1 MQSKKEIGGYIFQGA
16 VLLLAVILLVVTSL
30 KSTQSTAPAPLKASF
45 EGEYSLDGGEFRQLS
60 RSSVFMGRTLVLRG
74 KMIVGDSGIV
84 AKGEVFRFFLDHIC
98 AEIKVG
104 GETVWSASSDVPS
117 VNKFDELCGK
127 TWCSWE
133 SCEISP
139 SEPVEITLYN
149 FHGFGNGCAFRS
161 FLDNIYVCEGAD
173 FELYMLRL
181 SLPARLAGF
190 SVIAIALVLIGLAF
204 GFRRSENAKRLFH
217 WGAFAIFSGAYL
229 IFDTINFSIN
239 FSRLAFGT
247 VGRFMTVMTAGLLFS
262 FCVAD
267 ALGGKV
273 KKIGTYIAYAQAA
286 AAAVLFVITT
296 LGFVGIFNAQYVWI
310 PVQTCASLA
319 LAVCIFADYSADRT
333 KKFELLYLPLLTS
346 WIAALANA
354 IFGLFTSGMVV
365 KPVFVLTFAAFLVVE
380 LRKIV
385 LDREKAERAH
395 ELEEEL
401 KSSRIVLATGQIR
414 SHFIFNV
421 LNAISGMCKYDPKLA
436 DETIVRFARYL
447 RSNVDILGN
456 DSLVSFS
463 KELCHVEDYIGLE
476 QVRYGSKIEF
486 TAETETEDFPV
497 PTLILQPIVENA
509 VKHGI
514 LPKKEGGIIRVRTFS
529 DDENNII
536 TVTDDGVGFD
546 AAAPRKESSVGL
558 TNVEF
563 RLKTMVGGTIS
574 TVSESGKGTTVTVK
588 IPKEV

>member
-1 MQSKKEIGGYIFQGA
+1 MHLKKEVGEYIFQGM
-16 VLLLAVILLVVTSL
+16 VLLLAVILLVAASL
-30 KSTQSTAPAPLKASF
+30 RSTQAAAPAPLKAAF
-45 EGEYSLDGGEFRQLS
+45 EGEYSLDGGKFRPLS
-60 RSSVFMGRTLVLRG
+60 GSSVFTGRSLVLRG
-74 KMIVGDSGIV
+74 RLLVGDSGG
-84 AKGEVFRFFLDHIC
+84 AADGEVFRFFLDHIS
-98 AEIKVG
+98 AEIKIG
-104 GETVWSASSDVPS
+104 GKSVWSGSSDVPNA
-117 VNKFDELCGK
+117 NKFDELCGK

-139 SEPVEITLYN
+139 DESVEITLYN

-161 FLDNIYVCEGAD
+161 FLDNIYVCEGAE

-190 SVIAIALVLIGLAF
+190 SVIAIALVLIGLGF
-204 GFRRSENAKRLFH
+204 GFRKNGDAKRLFH
-217 WGAFAIFSGAYL
+217 WGAFAVFAGAYL

-239 FSRLAFGT
+239 FSALAFGT
-247 VGRFMTVMTAGLLFS
+247 VGRFMTVMTAGMLFS

-273 KKIGTYIAYAQAA
+273 KKIGAYIAYAQAA
-286 AAAVLFVITT
+286 AAAVLFIVTT
-296 LGFVGIFNAQYVWI
+296 LGAIGIFNAQYVWI
-310 PVQTCASLA
+310 PVQACASIA
-319 LAVCIFADYSADRT
+319 LIVCIFVDYSADRT
-333 KKFELLYLPLLTS
+333 KKFELLYLPLLMS
-346 WIAALANA
+346 WVIALANA
-354 IFGLFTSGMVV
+354 VLGLFTSGMVV

-385 LDREKAERAH
+385 LDREKAEQTHR
-395 ELEEEL
+395 LEEEL

-436 DETIVRFARYL
+436 DETVVRFARYL

-456 DSLVSFS
+456 DSLVPFS
-463 KELCHVEDYIGLE
+463 KELRHVEDYIELE
-476 QVRYGSKIEF
+476 KMRYGSKIEF
-486 TAETETEDFPV
+486 IAEAEADDFNV

-514 LPKKEGGIIRVRTFS
+514 LPKKESGIIRVRTFS
-529 DDENNII
+529 NKENNII
-536 TVTDDGVGFD
+536 TITDDGVGFD
-546 AAAPRKESSVGL
+546 MTAPKKEGSVGL
-558 TNVEF
+558 ANVEF

-574 TVSESGKGTTVTVK
+574 TASERGKGTTVTVTV
-588 IPKEV
+588 PREV